1 MTDPKKVETER
12 QEKLLSGLLKIGR
25 ELATKR
31 DAASLMNALLD
42 GMLESFGAERGF
54 LLLKDDN
61 GKFIPSASRLME
73 TQVHELG
80 EASRTALQEAIDK
93 GEPVVA
99 EDAQQDPRFAGSS
112 SIIMHDI
119 RSIGVTPLKLGD
131 EIIGAL
137 YMDSRLGENA
147 FSDQSSSILSLFGA
161 LAAQTIDQA
170 QTLATLHDENVRLR
184 RQAGRFAFEEIIG
197 TSKAMEQVFALM
209 ERVAPTDL
217 PVLIHGESG
226 TGKELIARAIH
237 NHGPRSEKSFLALFA
252 GNLGEDLLESE
263 LFGHAKGSFTGA
275 YQDKDGLLTLANGGT
290 LMLDEIA
297 DIPPRVQA
305 KLLRVLQDGVYKPV
319 GGTKNLYAD
328 VRIVSATHQ
337 DLALE
342 VKENRFREDLYYRIN
357 GIEIL
362 VPPLRERREDIALI
376 AEKVLRRYCEQIGR
390 GHVRFS
396 KEALSE
402 LTRAKWP
409 GNVREL
415 ERTVE
420 RAVVLCPGT
429 TITPEHLIF
438 TRTADGDEGPEDLS
452 LKGAEKRHILRVLSE
467 TQGNRSEAARIL
479 GISRRY
485 LQNLVKEWKE
495 EGIDV

>member
-1 MTDPKKVETER
+1 MTQDSKTATSR
-12 QEKLLSGLLKIGR
+12 QEILLAGLLKIGR
-25 ELATKR
+25 ELATNR
-31 DAASLMNALLD
+31 DPKSLMEALLD

-54 LLLKDDN
+54 LMLKGED
-61 GKFIPSASRLME
+61 GKFTPQASRLMD
-73 TQVHELG
+73 TRVSELG

-99 EDAQQDPRFAGSS
+99 EDARQDPRFAGST

-119 RSIGVTPLKLGD
+119 RSVGVTPLKLGE

-147 FSDQSSSILSLFGA
+147 FSDQSKSILSLFGA

-170 QTLATLHDENVRLR
+170 QTLATLHSENVRLR

-237 NHGPRSEKSFLALFA
+237 NHGPRTSKPFLALFA
-252 GNLGEDLLESE
+252 GNLGEELLESE

-275 YQDKDGLLTLANGGT
+275 YQEKDGLLTLANGGT

-297 DIPPRVQA
+297 DIPMRIQA
-305 KLLRVLQDGVYKPV
+305 KLLRVLQDGMYKPV
-319 GGTKNLYAD
+319 GGTKTLHAD

-337 DLALE
+337 DLAMA
-342 VKENRFREDLYYRIN
+342 VKENMFREDLYYRIN
-357 GIEIL
+357 GIEII

-390 GHVRFS
+390 GHIRFS

-420 RAVVLCPGT
+420 RAVVLCQGT
-429 TITPEHLIF
+429 TITPDHLIF

-452 LKGAEKRHILRVLSE
+452 LKAAEKRHILRVLGE
-467 TQGNRSEAARIL
+467 TQGNRSETARIL

-485 LQNLVKEWKE
+485 LQNLIKEWKD
-495 EGIDV
+495 EGMDV